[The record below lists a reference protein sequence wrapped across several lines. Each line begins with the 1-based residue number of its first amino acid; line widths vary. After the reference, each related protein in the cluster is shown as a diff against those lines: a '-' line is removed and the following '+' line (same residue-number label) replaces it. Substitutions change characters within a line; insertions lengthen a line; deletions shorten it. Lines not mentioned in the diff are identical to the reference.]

1 MCRACLAQYECAL
14 HRAHEARARNGWRC
28 VCRTWFA
35 QVELAHHAYMIAPL
49 YGVPAWLAPL
59 LLIQK
64 YTYRQSSCAG
74 LTQLAQKNKTACDM
88 KHFCSLVSS
97 NAKAPIE
104 GPYAYKQRLHGS
116 HNCMLVRCV
125 RRAAQLAQEVACA
138 GRSSRTHSRCLSSII
153 RSVTSSRAHK
163 PLHPVEGP
171 RKRRPP
177 GSYTHNCRLC
187 QIEEQNTS
195 PPEC

>member
-49 YGVPAWLAPL
+49 YGVPAWLAAL

-88 KHFCSLVSS
+88 KHFCSLISS

-116 HNCMLVRCV
+116 YMHTTACLCDV
-125 RRAAQLAQEVACA
+125 CA
-138 GRSSRTHSRCLSSII
+138 GLHSSRKKWHAQG
-153 RSVTSSRAHK
+153 VARAHTRVVFQSSDYNYFFFK
-163 PLHPVEGP
+163 RSQTTAP
-171 RKRRPP
+171 R
-177 GSYTHNCRLC
+177 GGT
-187 QIEEQNTS
+187 T
-195 PPEC
+195 